1 MFLEPRDARS
11 VPSDC
16 WVKKVRDGFSKQ
28 MTARKVEGDAEMGTR
43 GNIVSGTEISSF

>member
-1 MFLEPRDARS
+1 MVLEPRDARS

-28 MTARKVEGDAEMGTR
+28 TTPGKVEGDAETGTR